1 MSPKK
6 CPFKEKDKFFGAR
19 NVQKPF
25 VVYFAESETPLF
37 IQCVFYVI
45 SAYPSLISEIF
56 FEIIVKVCH
65 LPNAFSGDKA
75 VNVLPS

>member
-6 CPFKEKDKFFGAR
+6 CPFKEKDTFFEAR
-19 NVQKPF
+19 SLKMPS
-25 VVYFAESETPLF
+25 VVYFVESETPLF
-37 IQCVFYVI
+37 TQCVFYII
-45 SAYPSLISEIF
+45 SSYPCLISEIF